1 MTTTIRTHIDIGA
14 PPGDVAAVILDA
26 SKAVLWTA
34 DLERFE
40 VVTGT
45 PGLVGSKAR
54 LHYIQNGR
62 RYTMEDELLEVE
74 PNRRYL
80 SRVSGDALVA
90 EVETRLTPSAGGT
103 RVDIRWSG
111 KARPFLLR
119 LLLPFLRG
127 NLARQ
132 ALGDLVKLKQLVEAP
147 AQDMG

>member
-26 SKAVLWTA
+26 SKAALWTA

-103 RVDIRWSG
+103 RVDVRWSG
-111 KARPFLLR
+111 KARPFMLR
-119 LLLPFLRG
+119 LMLPFLRG
-127 NLARQ
+127 AIARQ
-132 ALGDLVKLKQLVEAP
+132 ALGDLVKLKQIVEAP
-147 AQDMG
+147 GEKAG